1 MLYLIGAGFIYSLRN
16 SQPNYFSFLIGKQYP
31 KVIPVNLISVTK
43 VTVTP
48 DIATAKVYLSIFP
61 TDNSDNIIKD
71 IKEKAPMYRT
81 MIAKT
86 AAKNMRFAPELLF
99 YLDVSLDKME
109 KIERALKGKGDN
121 PIL

>member
-1 MLYLIGAGFIYSLRN
+1 METKRQKKVAKAFQQELSEIFRREAKDNYS
-16 SQPNYFSFLIGKQYP
+16 G
-31 KVIPVNLISVTK
+31 NLISVTK

-81 MIAKT
+81 MIAKS

>member
-1 MLYLIGAGFIYSLRN
+1 METNRQKKVAKAFQQELSEIFRREAKDNYS
-16 SQPNYFSFLIGKQYP
+16 G
-31 KVIPVNLISVTK
+31 NLISVTK
-43 VTVTP
+43 VVVTP

-61 TDNSDNIIKD
+61 TDKNEEIMNS
-71 IKEKAPMYRT
+71 IKEKAPLYRT

-86 AAKNMRFAPELLF
+86 AAKSMRFAPELLF